1 MAEKTAAA
9 GASWFQRYSD
19 FMHADTKGVEIV
31 SYTVSGILF
40 IVAYRKIRPF
50 TRFGQASD
58 IPKHFVREQIPQYGK
73 VTKIEPSL
81 QHGPLL
87 VVRHRPPGNIIFW
100 SKKVIP
106 IKVNG
111 IEINANGYSWLQSV
125 VAGKDICFVPMVA
138 SSTQAHAECRVF
150 LNDSKKN
157 INVGEALLSLG
168 FAKLTVAVPAP
179 LGNRKDVHKVHLYQ
193 YYRSLA
199 QAERFAKDRRNGLWQ
214 QALPPRS
221 WLLSLWTLTWDRLLS
236 LSRLPALVR

>member
-1 MAEKTAAA
+1 MEENNIAPGT
-9 GASWFQRYSD
+9 SWFQQYTD
-19 FMHADTKGVEIV
+19 FMHDDTKGVEIV

-40 IVAYRKIRPF
+40 IAAYKKIRPF

-58 IPKHFVREQIPQYGK
+58 IPKHFIREQIPQYGK

-87 VVRHRPPGNIIFW
+87 VVRHKPPANIFFW
-100 SKKVIP
+100 SKKAIP

-111 IEINANGYSWLQSV
+111 IDINANGYSWLQSV
-125 VAGKDICFVPMVA
+125 VAGKDICFVPMLT
-138 SSTQAHAECRVF
+138 SSNHAHAECRVF
-150 LNDSKKN
+150 LNESKKN

-179 LGNRKDVHKVHLYQ
+179 LKNRKDVHGVHLYQ
-193 YYRSLA
+193 YYRCLA

-214 QALPPRS
+214 QALPPRM
-221 WLLSLWTLTWDRLLS
+221 WPLPLWTQMWDRLLNAN
-236 LSRLPALVR
+236 RLPALVR